1 MSLIRP
7 YIPEHRKTRI
17 RTPRYKGIHDVPE
30 DVSSIF
36 IYNLLIDWN
45 PHMTDERYGKCDVC
59 RYCVHSDEDWACMI
73 NNKVVSAKQSCPRYR
88 PGCCENCSHA
98 TIEFGNAVCGIT
110 KQPTDIL
117 NVCDKYDPCGRLSL
131 NDQ

>member
-1 MSLIRP
+1 M
-7 YIPEHRKTRI
+7 
-17 RTPRYKGIHDVPE
+17 
-30 DVSSIF
+30 SSIF

-59 RYCVHSDEDWACMI
+59 RYCVHADEDWACMI